1 MAKIISINGKK
12 SANLAAA
19 TAAMCITLNLNA
31 ADTAAAQA
39 ALADI
44 VQEEGNGSARAVII
58 SMNDP
63 FGGFCA

>member
-39 ALADI
+39 AMADI
-44 VQEEGNGSARAVII
+44 AAEQGMSSAKAII
-58 SMNDP
+58 VDMNDP
-63 FGGFCA
+63 FHGFIA